1 MAEGEDMS
9 KEGKLSE
16 LLELEKLYL
25 SRTINLKDGTFGF
38 LFTKSGGSAN
48 SEPNYQCHPCGVKLI
63 GRNEFLVHVND
74 SKHVSVME
82 RESFKRENFTR
93 VLEFGSQKDTATYT
107 VPGEPVPPGMEG
119 IVEPAPCEIQN
130 ALDEHVEPAL
140 IGLEYLVE
148 IVNEYELDDPT
159 KPRVRVSYMCMLCE
173 KKGTSFNIITHV
185 GSPNHHI
192 NYFRRFFPNVFAPI
206 DKFPKVIENKEGV
219 GSIVR
224 RIAAKIEKKYG
235 RMKPMSVSNEQ
246 MMNADGKMAIMNEIN
261 TGPHFS
267 EDPDEVEVWKQF
279 INFKYVLRPEQ
290 LAIDYPPS
298 PPPPRP
304 KKREVTPPSLYAGKK
319 PTGRLFRKSS
329 PEIVFDKE
337 IGVKVKRPRRD
348 SLSSVSS
355 TNSNDKFPIRGT
367 SPISVSSNPRS
378 RSRSPR
384 NRPYRRSSPSG
395 RGGRGGR
402 GSPPRYRR
410 GGYDSHRGRPRS
422 RERVPGARPNNRGR
436 SRSRERDRR
445 PSPPGRHPH
454 RRSRSPRRDFRD
466 ARDGREGHLP
476 VKPHPV
482 DRPQGRVPPHRGSSH
497 RSRSRSPPVYRGREL
512 PYPHRER
519 KVEEPPARRARI
531 SRDRSSE
538 RSYEDIRRQ
547 KVHSKLEEFKEEL
560 ARIEIELL
568 DKLKY
573 HEKNPEKHPLY
584 PEEWKTF
591 WNRRYKELQAEGK
604 DPNTY
609 DFKPEWIDFWDKRMK
624 ELHDSDLLEK
634 KKALK
639 DRLGITSESLRSRS
653 PVTDLKNTW
662 ASLTGSE
669 IRSRKTRSPS
679 PRPVAPRRER
689 ESSRRSRSPSPRRER
704 SPSRR
709 DRERERYLSPRRE
722 RELSPR
728 RERERERDDYP
739 PEDMMPYGPPH
750 MPPFPPPHGLPYPP
764 RFPPGHMMYPGGPRP
779 RFMPRMPM
787 PPGPFLPPGMSH
799 SHLPP
804 SGKVFTEAPL
814 NIITVLRT
822 LTVLENQL
830 GSLGPKCVELL
841 SKALAMEKN
850 KPTSSV
856 LLMHEDN
863 CVTFETI
870 KEKLRGQLMTGV
882 VERHMVNATR
892 HAIKS
897 VEALLFHAPKI
908 EKPAE
913 EESGEQ
919 DSVDLIDK
927 EAIAKQIAAALVAQG
942 RPDVSNEELEVLIEE
957 VIKMAKAQA
966 EATGKEVN
974 TKNILSQLQ
983 GGDAEE
989 SHPPPVEE
997 PPKEK
1002 HYSASNNATSS
1013 VGGLDM
1019 LQSSYENDDVHKDEG
1034 MDQLSE
1040 QDVKDLLRNFK
1051 TLSRKE
1057 QLGLITYLSELEAID
1072 PVKVKVYRK
1081 YLEIDDP
1088 ETKKLTLSPVKK
1100 VPVSQ
1105 QGHSRPGVSLS
1116 RKSSESQFFVTAD
1129 TGAEP
1134 ISDEDEDDENY
1145 SIEEVYKVAAAK
1157 VEEKKKLEN
1166 PTPPPPPA
1174 PEPSAPEDTADVDVA
1189 TMSASQATNILDWI
1203 KQNASESTD
1212 LFKTL
1217 LSGSNSNVVNIAEDV
1232 ATAGASNSQSSTSID
1247 PASVPLLG
1255 MNPSNPLQP
1264 APNTQPSQE
1273 TIPNP
1278 VAPPPP
1284 PSQAPSQVTPDPNVS
1299 QPSQVTPT
1307 QAPVPFGQVQ
1317 PDPTVS
1323 QFNPIVPQQAP
1334 MGNFQNPGMMMG
1346 PGPGMMMMGMN
1357 PGGPMMGGAP
1367 TMMGMMGGPSGPMMG
1382 PSGPMMGPGGP
1393 MGGPYPMGGPPGP
1406 PQGSY
1411 GNNYLSNNNDS
1422 NSNNYQDNQQY
1433 YDNKNEYDDYEED
1446 NNQGYNSQDGGG
1458 YNNKNKGGNKVRGS
1472 GRNVFTQ
1479 RGNKS
1484 RGGGRGG
1491 GGGGGI
1497 GGGRGGGRGNN
1508 RR

>member
-1 MAEGEDMS
+1 MAAGED
-9 KEGKLSE
+9 KANEGKQLSD

-25 SRTINLKDGTFGF
+25 SRTISLKDGTFGF

-48 SEPNYQCHPCGVKLI
+48 SEPNYQCHPCDLKLV

-82 RESFKRENFTR
+82 RENFKRENFTR
-93 VLEFGSQKDTATYT
+93 VLEFGSQRDTATYI

-119 IVEPAPCEIQN
+119 IVELPPCEIQN

-148 IVNEYELDDPT
+148 IVNEYEVVDPT

-192 NYFRRFFPNVFAPI
+192 NYFRRYFPNVFSPI

-235 RMKPMSVSNEQ
+235 RMKPRSVSNAQ
-246 MMNADGKMAIMNEIN
+246 MMSSDGKMAIMNEIN
-261 TGPHFS
+261 TGQHLT
-267 EDPDEVEVWKQF
+267 EDAEDVEEWKKF

-337 IGVKVKRPRRD
+337 MGVKVKRPRRD

-355 TNSNDKFPIRGT
+355 TNSKDKFPVKDT

-384 NRPYRRSSPSG
+384 FKPYRRTSPSG
-395 RGGRGGR
+395 RGRGDR
-402 GSPPRYRR
+402 SSPPRYRR
-410 GGYDSHRGRPRS
+410 GGYDNRSGGRVRS
-422 RERVPGARPNNRGR
+422 REQIPGARPSGRGR

-445 PSPPGRHPH
+445 PSPPVRHPPH
-454 RRSRSPRRDFRD
+454 RRSRSPRSFRD
-466 ARDGREGHLP
+466 SREGREGHVP
-476 VKPHPV
+476 SKPHPNE
-482 DRPQGRVPPHRGSSH
+482 RGPGRVAPFRGSSH

-519 KVEEPPARRARI
+519 KVEEPPVRRARSPREK
-531 SRDRSSE
+531 SRE
-538 RSYEDIRRQ
+538 RSYEDARRQ
-547 KVHSKLEEFKEEL
+547 KVRNKLEEFKEEL

-568 DKLKY
+568 DKLKF

-584 PEEWKTF
+584 PEEWKLF

-604 DPNTY
+604 DPNSY

-639 DRLGITSESLRSRS
+639 DRLGITSESLRSKS

-662 ASLTGSE
+662 ASLTGAE

-679 PRPVAPRRER
+679 PRAIVPRRER
-689 ESSRRSRSPSPRRER
+689 EGSRRSRSQSPRRER

-728 RERERERDDYP
+728 RERDDYP
-739 PEDMMPYGPPH
+739 PEDMMPYGHPH
-750 MPPFPPPHGLPYPP
+750 MPPFPPPHGHPFPP

-779 RFMPRMPM
+779 RFMPRMPL
-787 PPGPFLPPGMSH
+787 PPGVPFLPPGMA
-799 SHLPP
+799 HLPP

-856 LLMHEDN
+856 LLMHENN
-863 CVTFETI
+863 CVMFETI

-882 VERHMVNATR
+882 VERHMVNASR

-908 EKPAE
+908 EKPDE
-913 EESGEQ
+913 GESSEQ
-919 DSVDLIDK
+919 DGVDLIDK

-966 EATGKEVN
+966 ESTGKEVN

-983 GGDAEE
+983 GGDADD
-989 SHPPPVEE
+989 SHSPQPVEE
-997 PPKEK
+997 KPKETQ
-1002 HYSASNNATSS
+1002 YSASKNDSSS

-1019 LQSSYENDDVHKDEG
+1019 LQSSYDNDDAHKDEG
-1034 MDQLSE
+1034 MEQLSE
-1040 QDVKDLLRNFK
+1040 RDVKDLLRNFK

-1057 QLGLITYLSELEAID
+1057 QLGLITYLSELEAKD

-1088 ETKKLTLSPVKK
+1088 ETKKLASSPVKK
-1100 VPVSQ
+1100 VPASE
-1105 QGHSRPGVSLS
+1105 GERNSRPGASLS
-1116 RKSSESQFFVTAD
+1116 RKSSESQFFVTAE
-1129 TGAEP
+1129 TGTEP

-1166 PTPPPPPA
+1166 PTPPDPA
-1174 PEPSAPEDTADVDVA
+1174 APAGVAAPEDTPDVDVA
-1189 TMSASQATNILDWI
+1189 TMSASQASNILDWI

-1217 LSGSNSNVVNIAEDV
+1217 LSGSNSNVANVAEESV
-1232 ATAGASNSQSSTSID
+1232 AAASNSQSSTSVE
-1247 PASVPLLG
+1247 PAPVPLPG
-1255 MNPSNPLQP
+1255 MNSSQPLQP
-1264 APNTQPSQE
+1264 APNSQPPQE
-1273 TIPNP
+1273 KVPNP

-1284 PSQAPSQVTPDPNVS
+1284 PSQAPTSQATPS
-1299 QPSQVTPT
+1299 T
-1307 QAPVPFGQVQ
+1307 QAPALPFGQVQ
-1317 PDPTVS
+1317 PDPNVS
-1323 QFNPIVPQQAP
+1323 QFNPMVPQQVP
-1334 MGNFQNPGMMMG
+1334 MGNFQNPSMMMG
-1346 PGPGMMMMGMN
+1346 PGPGMMMGMT
-1357 PGGPMMGGAP
+1357 PCGPMMGGAP
-1367 TMMGMMGGPSGPMMG
+1367 MMGGPSGPV
-1382 PSGPMMGPGGP
+1382 MGPGGP
-1393 MGGPYPMGGPPGP
+1393 MSGPYPMGGPQGP
-1406 PQGSY
+1406 PQEAY
-1411 GNNYLSNNNDS
+1411 GNNFQSNSNDS
-1422 NSNNYQDNQQY
+1422 NSKNYQDNQQY
-1433 YDNKNEYDDYEED
+1433 YDDNNEYDDYD
-1446 NNQGYNSQDGGG
+1446 DSNQGYNSQDGGG
-1458 YNNKNKGGNKVRGS
+1458 YNSNEYNNKNKGNKRGS
-1472 GRNVFTQ
+1472 GRNVFIP

-1484 RGGGRGG
+1484 RGGGGGGGRGG
-1491 GGGGGI
+1491 GGV
-1497 GGGRGGGRGNN
+1497 GRGRGGRGNN